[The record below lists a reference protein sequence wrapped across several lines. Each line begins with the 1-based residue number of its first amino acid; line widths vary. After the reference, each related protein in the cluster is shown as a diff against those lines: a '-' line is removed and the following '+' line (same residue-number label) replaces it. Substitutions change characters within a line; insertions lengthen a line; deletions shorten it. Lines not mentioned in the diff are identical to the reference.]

1 MPMTLRPAPVNSA
14 PSPIPDGMTAYRS
27 PGVALA
33 VAATLLSLSCRGPG
47 DERSAPPTWDV
58 RFSHVLSSSSEF
70 HLMAERF
77 RDLMRERTGGRFR
90 VVIYPSG
97 QLGGERVA
105 FEQIQAGAVHLAI
118 TGTPVLSGWVPE
130 GQMFDLPFLFET
142 RDHGLSV
149 MNGPMGDSWR
159 DLLLERTGVRS
170 LGFLDYG
177 FRHVYNRRRPVEAPE
192 DLAGLKLRVLQN
204 ATYLA
209 AYSALGV
216 QATPMNYGE
225 VYSALQQGVID
236 GGEANAI
243 GFVSSR
249 LYEVASLLQL
259 HLHHLQPD
267 HAPGERAVLPGASPG
282 HPGDRRPLGGG
293 RARLPE
299 RSRAPDGGG
308 RAGADARE
316 RRRDL
321 APEPGAVRSRRET
334 ARLGRTGRPAA
345 GRRGAD
351 RPAGHGGGAHGVR
364 GNARG
369 WGGARMTR
377 RLRALNRVLVA
388 LETYAAGGLVIT
400 VAVVVLLQVLMRYLV
415 AQPNPWSEEVSRFA
429 FIWVSLLGASL
440 AVEHRAHF
448 GFDQVTQKLAPRAQK
463 AVETFAGGVVLVF
476 ALLLIATGIAL
487 MHLTMGE
494 RSAALNLPIALVYA
508 AVPVSG
514 VLMVIHL
521 LAGRNENSAAKG
533 DHPAKETG

>member
-1 MPMTLRPAPVNSA
+1 M
-14 PSPIPDGMTAYRS
+14 
-27 PGVALA
+27 
-33 VAATLLSLSCRGPG
+33 
-47 DERSAPPTWDV
+47 
-58 RFSHVLSSSSEF
+58 
-70 HLMAERF
+70 
-77 RDLMRERTGGRFR
+77 
-90 VVIYPSG
+90 
-97 QLGGERVA
+97 
-105 FEQIQAGAVHLAI
+105 
-118 TGTPVLSGWVPE
+118 LSGWVPE

-149 MNGPMGDSWR
+149 MNGPIGDSWR
-159 DLLLERTGVRS
+159 DLLFERTGVRS

-249 LYEVASLLQL
+249 LYEVARFYSFTSITYNPITLLVNEPFYRALPRDIRETVDRSVADALAYQSEVARRMEADAL
-259 HLHHLQPD
+259 EQMRANDVQISRPNL
-267 HAPGERAVLPGASPG
+267 APFAPAVKPRVWDELA
-282 HPGDRRPLGGG
+282 
-293 RARLPE
+293 ARLPDGEALIARLVAEVE
-299 RSRAPDGGG
+299 RTASGGM
-308 RAGADARE
+308 
-316 RRRDL
+316 
-321 APEPGAVRSRRET
+321 PGAGS
-334 ARLGRTGRPAA
+334 
-345 GRRGAD
+345 
-351 RPAGHGGGAHGVR
+351 
-364 GNARG
+364 
-369 WGGARMTR
+369 GARMTR
-377 RLRALNRVLVA
+377 HLQALNRVLVA
-388 LETYAAGGLVIT
+388 LETCAAGGLVIT

-448 GFDQVTQKLAPRAQK
+448 GFDQVTQKLAPRAQR
-463 AVETFAGGVVLVF
+463 AVETFAGGVVLAF
-476 ALLLIATGIAL
+476 ALLLIGTGIAL

-521 LAGRNENSAAKG
+521 LAGRNEDSSAKGHSSAQGHSAAEG